1 MLILSKDQNVGVC
14 AALGS
19 HYEINAVPGVI
30 LQSLPF
36 L

>member
-1 MLILSKDQNVGVC
+1 MLIFFKGKNMGVC

-19 HYEINAVPGVI
+19 HYEINAVPGVV
-30 LQSLPF
+30 LQSLSF